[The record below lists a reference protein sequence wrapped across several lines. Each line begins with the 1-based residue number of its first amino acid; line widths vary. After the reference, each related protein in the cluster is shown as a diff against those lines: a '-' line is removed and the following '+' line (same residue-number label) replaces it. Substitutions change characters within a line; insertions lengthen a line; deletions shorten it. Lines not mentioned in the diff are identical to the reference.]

1 LRQAV
6 FLDDQA
12 RPQIGEQPVFM
23 EQLTL
28 VLDEIQQ
35 GFDEPGLDVLL
46 RAVAGK
52 QQVAPGVEPKLPE
65 LVNGMRL

>member
-1 LRQAV
+1 
-6 FLDDQA
+6 
-12 RPQIGEQPVFM
+12 
-23 EQLTL
+23 
-28 VLDEIQQ
+28 
-35 GFDEPGLDVLL
+35 VLL